1 MDLPYDRIAFF
12 VFAIMA
18 IATGIVVVVHRNPVT
33 CAVSLV
39 GTFLAVAGLY
49 LTMGATFLT
58 AVQILV
64 YAGAIMVLF
73 LFVIMLLNLEKDRF
87 EVPGLSSLLG
97 AAFALALMFAGVAL
111 VAGGSG
117 APATESLRPG
127 TASEIGK
134 VLFSDYLVPFEMAS
148 LLLLFAMIGA
158 IVIARKRGIRSSGQ
172 GGAPERG
179 GLEDQP

>member
-1 MDLPYDRIAFF
+1 MDLPLDRIAFF
-12 VFAIMA
+12 IFATMA
-18 IATGIVVVVHRNPVT
+18 IATGTLVVVHRNPVT
-33 CAVSLV
+33 CAMSLV
-39 GTFLAVAGLY
+39 GTFLSVAGLY

-87 EVPGLSSLLG
+87 EIPGLTSILG
-97 AAFALALMFAGVAL
+97 AAFAVTLLFTAVAL

-117 APATESLRPG
+117 APATESMRPG

-134 VLFSDYLVPFEMAS
+134 VLFSDYLFPFEMAS
-148 LLLLFAMIGA
+148 LLLLFAMVGA
-158 IVIARKRGIRSSGQ
+158 IVIAKKRNFRSTEL
-172 GGAPERG
+172 GGEPERS
-179 GLEDQP
+179 GLEERS